1 MDWLLQFLGKALWFV
16 HIKDYHDA
24 TIAPSKEVGRMP
36 MAQPFSQSAPN
47 TLDPSQ

>member
-1 MDWLLQFLGKALWFV
+1 MDWLLQFPRKAFWFV

-24 TIAPSKEVGRMP
+24 TIAPSKEANRMP
-36 MAQPFSQSAPN
+36 VAQPFSQSASN